1 MSRITRRGAQT
12 LNAPVS
18 CCNPYRYKDVF
29 EIQASKKEIGAMKY
43 IKPKIV
49 SSGEATRAIRGTS
62 VKGPSLTF
70 EMCSHP
76 NLITLPA
83 YEADE

>member
-1 MSRITRRGAQT
+1 MR
-12 LNAPVS
+12 
-18 CCNPYRYKDVF
+18 
-29 EIQASKKEIGAMKY
+29 Y

-49 SSGEATRAIRGTS
+49 SLGEGTRGILGTS

-70 EMCSHP
+70 ETYAGP